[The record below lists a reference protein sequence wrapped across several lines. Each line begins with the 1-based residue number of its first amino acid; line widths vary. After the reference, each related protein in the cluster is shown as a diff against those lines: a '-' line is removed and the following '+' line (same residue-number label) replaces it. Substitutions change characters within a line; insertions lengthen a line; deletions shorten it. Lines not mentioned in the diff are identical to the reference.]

1 MDFKRT
7 VYVLPNIFT
16 TANLFC
22 GVYAIIAT
30 LNEKFFYAAVAILLA
45 NVFDIADGKVA
56 RITNTTSKFGVEY
69 DSLCDLV
76 SFGVAPAVLIYW
88 WALKPYGR
96 FGWMASFLFI
106 ACGALRLARFN
117 VMVEV
122 AEKGRFIGLPIPAA
136 ASTIASVFLFLNH
149 FGKVDQKN
157 IIILVLTY
165 LLSFLMV
172 SNIRYLSFKELDF
185 IKKKPLTFLFFIIL
199 LFILIAS
206 QPDIMIFT
214 CLIIYVISGP
224 IEYFFKLNIFR
235 RGRKNVRKGKNI

>member
-7 VYVLPNIFT
+7 VYVLPNLFT

-22 GVYAIIAT
+22 GVYSIIAT
-30 LNEKFFYAAVAILLA
+30 LNKNFYYAAVAILLA
-45 NVFDIADGKVA
+45 NIFDIADGKVA
-56 RITNTTSKFGVEY
+56 RITNTTSKFGIEY

-76 SFGVAPAVLIYW
+76 SFGVAPGILIYC
-88 WALKPYGR
+88 WALHPFGR

-122 AEKGRFIGLPIPAA
+122 AEKGRFIGLAIPAA
-136 ASTIASVFLFLNH
+136 ASTIASMFLFLH
-149 FGKVDQKN
+149 YLGRVDQKN
-157 IIILVLTY
+157 IIVLLATY
-165 LLSFLMV
+165 ILSFLMV
-172 SNIRYLSFKELDF
+172 SNIRYISFKELDF

-206 QPDIMIFT
+206 QPEIMIF
-214 CLIIYVISGP
+214 LFLFFYVISGP
-224 IEYFFKLNIFR
+224 IEYIFKLKIFR
-235 RGRKNVRKGKNI
+235 RRKDVRDNKNI

>member
-7 VYVLPNIFT
+7 VYVLPNLFT

-22 GVYAIIAT
+22 GVYSIIAT
-30 LNEKFFYAAVAILLA
+30 LNENFFHAAVAILLA
-45 NVFDIADGKVA
+45 NIFDIADGKVA

-76 SFGVAPAVLIYW
+76 SFGVAPGILIYW
-88 WALKPYGR
+88 WTLKSFGR

-136 ASTIASVFLFLNH
+136 ASTVASTFLFLNH
-149 FGKVDQKN
+149 FNITVEKN
-157 IIILVLTY
+157 FIVLFITY
-165 LLSFLMV
+165 ILSFLMV

-185 IKKKPLTFLFFIIL
+185 IKSKPLTFLFFIIL
-199 LFILIAS
+199 LFILVAS
-206 QPDIMIFT
+206 QPEIMIF
-214 CLIIYVISGP
+214 LILILYVISGL
-224 IEYFFKLNIFR
+224 IEYTFKLKIFR
-235 RGRKNVRKGKNI
+235 RKKNVRSGKNI

>member
-7 VYVLPNIFT
+7 VYVLPNLFT

-22 GVYAIIAT
+22 GVYSLIAT
-30 LNEKFFYAAVAILLA
+30 LNQKFFHAAIAILLA

-76 SFGVAPAVLIYW
+76 SFGVAPGIFIYW
-88 WALKPYGR
+88 WALQPFGR
-96 FGWMASFLFI
+96 FGWMASFMFI

-136 ASTIASVFLFLNH
+136 ASTIAAMFLFLTYLKIT
-149 FGKVDQKN
+149 GEKN
-157 IIILVLTY
+157 IIILVSTY
-165 LLSFLMV
+165 ILSFLMV
-172 SNIRYLSFKELDF
+172 SNIRYLSFKELGF
-185 IKKKPLTFLFFIIL
+185 IKSKPLTFLFFIIL

-206 QPDIMIFT
+206 KPEIMIFI
-214 CLIIYVISGP
+214 LLFLYVISGP
-224 IEYFFKLNIFR
+224 IEYIFKLKIFR
-235 RGRKNVRKGKNI
+235 RSKNVRNS

>member
-7 VYVLPNIFT
+7 VYVLPNLFT

-22 GVYAIIAT
+22 GVYAIIST
-30 LNEKFFYAAVAILLA
+30 LNNKFYHAAIAILLA
-45 NVFDIADGKVA
+45 NIFDIADGKVA

-76 SFGVAPAVLIYW
+76 SFGVAPAILIYW
-88 WALKPYGR
+88 WALKPFGR

-136 ASTIASVFLFLNH
+136 ASTIASLFLFLH
-149 FGKVDQKN
+149 FLGKIAEKN
-157 IIILVLTY
+157 IIILIATY
-165 LLSFLMV
+165 ILSFLMV

-185 IKKKPLTFLFFIIL
+185 IKKKPLTFLFFLIL
-199 LFILIAS
+199 LFILVAS
-206 QPDIMIFT
+206 QPEIMIFI
-214 CLIIYVISGP
+214 LLMIYVIAGP
-224 IEYFFKLNIFR
+224 VEYFLKLKIFR
-235 RGRKNVRKGKNI
+235 GKRNVRSG